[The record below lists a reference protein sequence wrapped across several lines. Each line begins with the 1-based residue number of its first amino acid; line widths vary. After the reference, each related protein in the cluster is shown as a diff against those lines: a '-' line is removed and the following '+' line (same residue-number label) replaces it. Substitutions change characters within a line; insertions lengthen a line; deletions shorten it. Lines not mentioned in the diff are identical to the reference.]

1 MVPDNI
7 STFLRSSKQTL
18 LFSASFPVFLFT
30 PSNCACASFTCSC
43 GRVAEGAFLLGDIY
57 DIRALLIDSFG
68 RGGEVGQNG
77 AGDGLTFGRWDDIA
91 GKLRTFGRWERA
103 EWKGNAATGSVGH
116 MARKLTFGR

>member
-43 GRVAEGAFLLGDIY
+43 GRVAEGAFFLGDIY

-68 RGGEVGQNG
+68 RGGENVGNGHSFGRSQWAVMGGNG
-77 AGDGLTFGRWDDIA
+77 ATML
-91 GKLRTFGRWERA
+91 
-103 EWKGNAATGSVGH
+103 VGGV
-116 MARKLTFGR
+116 RGVLLLSKE